1 LRGLVGRRLGGPDE
15 TNCSQK
21 NPEKHEQYYSN
32 ISPKALRK
40 AADIQEKILKLNE
53 EIASILS
60 AAGSTETP
68 VPDER

>member
-1 LRGLVGRRLGGPDE
+1 MS
-15 TNCSQK
+15 NIF
-21 NPEKHEQYYSN
+21 SN